1 MFPWGEERLQ
11 KRVGRSNQGRGRQIR
26 SMWWPCKVR
35 EESVLGRRELSALP
49 DAAES
54 EEDED

>member
-1 MFPWGEERLQ
+1 MREPGKL
-11 KRVGRSNQGRGRQIR
+11 RV
-26 SMWWPCKVR
+26 
-35 EESVLGRRELSALP
+35 ESILRRRESSALP